1 MMAGLAAVLASVLVL
16 AVSTGGSQCPAVCR
30 CLWKSSKMTVECTT
44 GGLAAVPGPLDSGT
58 QVLNMTANSL
68 ASLGPAMFAGA
79 GLLNL
84 QKICVAHNSL
94 ASVHSTAF
102 SGLLNLVE
110 VDLSHNLLSSVP
122 SAAWAE
128 VPSLMILSLSHNPI
142 TSVGGEA
149 FSSLRQLTKLDLSG
163 CRIQQLASSALQ
175 LLPGLERLYLDHNL
189 LRQVEAVPEA
199 LGQSLHGLSLHDNP
213 WHCDCGLRPLRD
225 WLVRTNVAR
234 LYEPVCMK

>member
-1 MMAGLAAVLASVLVL
+1 MMVGLATVVASVLVL
-16 AVSTGGSQCPAVCR
+16 AVSTGGSQCPSVCR

-68 ASLGPAMFAGA
+68 ATLGPAMFAGA

-110 VDLSHNLLSSVP
+110 VDLSHNALTSVP

-128 VPSLMILSLSHNPI
+128 VASLMILSLSHNPI

-175 LLPGLERLYLDHNL
+175 LPGLERLYLDHNL
-189 LRQVEAVPEA
+189 LRQVEAMPEA
-199 LGQSLHGLSLHDNP
+199 LGQSIYIYISIY
-213 WHCDCGLRPLRD
+213 
-225 WLVRTNVAR
+225 
-234 LYEPVCMK
+234 LYIYIYIYI

>member
-44 GGLAAVPGPLDSGT
+44 GGLAAVPGPLDSAT

-68 ASLGPAMFAGA
+68 TSLGPAMFAGA

-110 VDLSHNLLSSVP
+110 VD
-122 SAAWAE
+122 
-128 VPSLMILSLSHNPI
+128 
-142 TSVGGEA
+142 
-149 FSSLRQLTKLDLSG
+149 FSGS
-163 CRIQQLASSALQ
+163 
-175 LLPGLERLYLDHNL
+175 
-189 LRQVEAVPEA
+189 
-199 LGQSLHGLSLHDNP
+199 
-213 WHCDCGLRPLRD
+213 
-225 WLVRTNVAR
+225 
-234 LYEPVCMK
+234 